1 MRNGVKDYYN
11 QDKLIYLIIGIICII
26 LFGFFI
32 LFILRSKKLDI
43 EIDVSTYKNFNNIN
57 FLAQD
62 NIQAEFYEEQVETT
76 SHPSF
81 NGNCSDKFLNARAMV
96 IGDSTAEGL
105 TAYGI
110 LDSSSV
116 IWTRGRTIQYMKEDI
131 GPVLNYK
138 PDVLF
143 LSYGANDLLSWNG
156 NVDGYINAYS
166 NVLDYLSSTL
176 PNTRICINSVLPVS
190 NEAKEKN
197 SAYNYQEEFNTRL
210 KELCGSRGITFIDN
224 SFILNNSPDGKVY
237 ESDGVHPRPFYYRQ
251 WANNMI
257 TASGI

>member
-26 LFGFFI
+26 FLGYFI
-32 LFILRSKKLDI
+32 LFILNSKKLNLNIDISAYANLNDI
-43 EIDVSTYKNFNNIN
+43 E
-57 FLAQD
+57 FLSQD
-62 NIQAEFYEEQVETT
+62 NIHAELYEEQA
-76 SHPSF
+76 SSPSPPPF
-81 NGNCSDKFLNARAMV
+81 NGDCAGEFLNARAMV

-116 IWTRGRTIQYMKEDI
+116 VWTRGRTIQYMKEDI